1 MNFTSKPAILL
12 GSFDPPTIGHIHLIS
27 EALRVGVSCVYVI
40 PAFGNP
46 WKTGQTEFSHRYKM
60 TKTLESLYQPGKVVV
75 MELERTLAYLNDS
88 TLPPGKP
95 HAYIP
100 TYYLLRELHKR
111 FQEFQV
117 ITTNET
123 YREIPLW
130 INGEEILE
138 NNEFLVFSVSHLG
151 EGISG
156 SIEILDLPVS
166 STLVREALKLG
177 ESRPE
182 YLTQDIIKYIKQNKL
197 YT

>member
-1 MNFTSKPAILL
+1 
-12 GSFDPPTIGHIHLIS
+12 
-27 EALRVGVSCVYVI
+27 
-40 PAFGNP
+40 
-46 WKTGQTEFSHRYKM
+46 M

-130 INGEEILE
+130 INGKEILE

>member
-1 MNFTSKPAILL
+1 MMLPKPAILL

-60 TKTLESLYQPGKVVV
+60 TKTLENLYQPGKVVV

-117 ITTNET
+117 I
-123 YREIPLW
+123 L
-130 INGEEILE
+130 IL
-138 NNEFLVFSVSHLG
+138 
-151 EGISG
+151 
-156 SIEILDLPVS
+156 
-166 STLVREALKLG
+166 
-177 ESRPE
+177 
-182 YLTQDIIKYIKQNKL
+182 
-197 YT
+197 